1 MDEHFLEL
9 LKEIRYTAR
18 NKKLKDFSFAE
29 ISANTGI
36 PVEQLKSYVNSH
48 EELVEKILEIER
60 QKFEEIFKVHDFE
73 GVNAIDILLIVS
85 KEVAKYYIL
94 VTPSITLQLK
104 EKFPNIYQDHFD
116 KRLEF
121 IYNKIQINLTKG
133 IAQGMYREDL
143 SIELLAR
150 LYMSRLIDMHNPDLF
165 PPEKFSFETLF
176 ALMFE
181 DLVRSIAKPEGIAYF
196 EKKIKS
202 LKFEVDKAWIS
213 PIPFRNLNKLSK

>member
-1 MDEHFLEL
+1 MLNPEQMDQHFLEL

-18 NKKLKDFSFAE
+18 SKQLKDFSFDE
-29 ISANTGI
+29 IAANTGI
-36 PVEQLKSYVNSH
+36 TVEELKTYVKSH
-48 EELVEKILEIER
+48 EALVEKILEIER
-60 QKFEEIFKVHDFE
+60 QKFEEIFQVHDFE

-94 VTPSITLQLK
+94 VSPSVTIHLK
-104 EKFPNIYQDHFD
+104 EKFPKIYQEHFD

-121 IYNKIQINLTKG
+121 IFNKIQINLTKG
-133 IAQGMYREDL
+133 INQGMYREDL

-150 LYMSRLIDMHNPDLF
+150 LYMSRLIDIHNPDLF

-176 ALMFE
+176 SMMFE
-181 DLVRSIAKPEGIAYF
+181 DLVRSIAKPEGIAYY

-202 LKFEVDKAWIS
+202 VKFEVDKV
-213 PIPFRNLNKLSK
+213 

>member
-1 MDEHFLEL
+1 MEEL
-9 LKEIRYTAR
+9 KT
-18 NKKLKDFSFAE
+18 
-29 ISANTGI
+29 
-36 PVEQLKSYVNSH
+36 YVSSH

-60 QKFEEIFKVHDFE
+60 QKFEEIFQVHDFE

-94 VTPSITLQLK
+94 VTPSITIQLK
-104 EKFPNIYQDHFD
+104 EKFPKIYQEHFD
-116 KRLEF
+116 KRMEF
-121 IYNKIQINLTKG
+121 IFNKIQINLTKG
-133 IAQGMYREDL
+133 IAQGIYREDL
-143 SIELLAR
+143 STELLAR

-202 LKFEVDKAWIS
+202 VKFEVDKA
-213 PIPFRNLNKLSK
+213 

>member
-1 MDEHFLEL
+1 MDEHFLKL
-9 LKEIRYTAR
+9 LKEIRYTAL
-18 NKKLKDFSFAE
+18 NKKLRDFSFDE
-29 ISANTGI
+29 ISSTTGI
-36 PVEQLKSYVNSH
+36 PLEQLKTYVKSH

-60 QKFEEIFKVHDFE
+60 QKFEEIFQTHNFE

-94 VTPSITLQLK
+94 VTPSITIQLK
-104 EKFPNIYQDHFD
+104 EKFPKIYQEHFN
-116 KRLEF
+116 KRLDF
-121 IYNKIQINLTKG
+121 IFNKIQINLTKG

-202 LKFEVDKAWIS
+202 VKFEV
-213 PIPFRNLNKLSK
+213 NKS

>member
-202 LKFEVDKAWIS
+202 LKFEVDKA
-213 PIPFRNLNKLSK
+213 

>member
-9 LKEIRYTAR
+9 LKEIRYTAK
-18 NKKLKDFSFAE
+18 NKRIRDFSFEE
-29 ISANTGI
+29 ISDKTGI
-36 PVEQLKSYVNSH
+36 PVVELKTYVNSH

-60 QKFEEIFKVHDFE
+60 QKFEEIFQVHDFE

-94 VTPSITLQLK
+94 VTPSITIQLK
-104 EKFPNIYQDHFD
+104 EKFPRIYQEHFA
-116 KRLEF
+116 KRMEF
-121 IYNKIQINLTKG
+121 IFNKIQINLTKG
-133 IAQGMYREDL
+133 IAQGIYREDL
-143 SIELLAR
+143 STELLAR

-176 ALMFE
+176 ELMFE

-202 LKFEVDKAWIS
+202 VKFEVDKA
-213 PIPFRNLNKLSK
+213 

>member
-1 MDEHFLEL
+1 MDQNFLEL
-9 LKEIRYTAR
+9 LKRIRYKAKE
-18 NKKLKDFSFAE
+18 NKLRDFSFDE
-29 ISANTGI
+29 ISSNTGI
-36 PVEQLKSYVNSH
+36 PVEQLKSYVASH

-60 QKFEEIFKVHDFE
+60 EKFEEIFKLHDFE
-73 GVNAIDILLIVS
+73 GINAIDILLIVS
-85 KEVAKYYIL
+85 KEVAKHYIL

-104 EKFPNIYQDHFD
+104 EKFPKIYQDHFD

-121 IYNKIQINLTKG
+121 IFNKIQINLTKG

-181 DLVRSIAKPEGIAYF
+181 DLVRSIAKPEGITYF
-196 EKKIKS
+196 ERKIKS
-202 LKFEVDKAWIS
+202 VRFEV
-213 PIPFRNLNKLSK
+213 NNTL

>member
-9 LKEIRYTAR
+9 LKEIRYTAM
-18 NKKLKDFSFAE
+18 NKKLKDFSFNE
-29 ISANTGI
+29 IPPI
-36 PVEQLKSYVNSH
+36 PEFRWINLKTYVNSH

-60 QKFEEIFKVHDFE
+60 QKFEEIFQIHNFE

-104 EKFPNIYQDHFD
+104 EKFPKIYQEHFD

-121 IYNKIQINLTKG
+121 IFNKIQINLTKG

-181 DLVRSIAKPEGIAYF
+181 DLGYAALPN
-196 EKKIKS
+196 
-202 LKFEVDKAWIS
+202 LKAS
-213 PIPFRNLNKLSK
+213 PISKRKSNH

>member
-1 MDEHFLEL
+1 MDEHFLEI

-18 NKKLKDFSFAE
+18 DKKLKDFSFDE
-29 ISANTGI
+29 ISINTGI

-85 KEVAKYYIL
+85 KEVAKHYIL

-104 EKFPNIYQDHFD
+104 EKFPKIYQEHFD

-165 PPEKFSFETLF
+165 PPDKFSFETLF

-181 DLVRSIAKPEGIAYF
+181 DLVRSIAKPEGITYF
-196 EKKIKS
+196 ESKIKS
-202 LKFEVDKAWIS
+202 VKFEV
-213 PIPFRNLNKLSK
+213 N

>member
-1 MDEHFLEL
+1 MDEHFLEI

-18 NKKLKDFSFAE
+18 DKKLKDFSFDE
-29 ISANTGI
+29 ISINTGI
-36 PVEQLKSYVNSH
+36 PVEQLKSYVSSH

-60 QKFEEIFKVHDFE
+60 QKFEEIFQVHDFE

-85 KEVAKYYIL
+85 KEVAKHYIL

-104 EKFPNIYQDHFD
+104 EKFPKIYQEHFD

-181 DLVRSIAKPEGIAYF
+181 DLVRSIAKPEGITYF
-196 EKKIKS
+196 ERKIKS
-202 LKFEVDKAWIS
+202 VKFEVNKA
-213 PIPFRNLNKLSK
+213 LE

>member
-1 MDEHFLEL
+1 MDDHFLEL

-18 NKKLKDFSFAE
+18 NKKLKDFSFEE
-29 ISANTGI
+29 IAANTGI
-36 PVEQLKSYVNSH
+36 TVERLKSYVNSH
-48 EELVEKILEIER
+48 EELVEKILETER
-60 QKFEEIFKVHDFE
+60 QKFEEIFKEHNFE

-94 VTPSITLQLK
+94 VTPAITIQLK
-104 EKFPNIYQDHFD
+104 EKFPRIYQEHFD

-121 IYNKIQINLTKG
+121 IFNKIQINLTKG
-133 IAQGMYREDL
+133 IAQGIYREDL

-181 DLVRSIAKPEGIAYF
+181 DLVRSIAKPEGVAYF

-202 LKFEVDKAWIS
+202 VKFEVDKA
-213 PIPFRNLNKLSK
+213 

>member
-1 MDEHFLEL
+1 MDDHFLEL

-18 NKKLKDFSFAE
+18 NKKLKDFSFKE

-36 PVEQLKSYVNSH
+36 PLEELKTYVSSH

-60 QKFEEIFKVHDFE
+60 QKFEEIFQVHDFE

-94 VTPSITLQLK
+94 VTPSITIQLK
-104 EKFPNIYQDHFD
+104 EKFPKIYQEHFD
-116 KRLEF
+116 KRMEF
-121 IYNKIQINLTKG
+121 IFNKIQINLTKG
-133 IAQGMYREDL
+133 IAQGIYREDL
-143 SIELLAR
+143 STELLAR

-202 LKFEVDKAWIS
+202 VKFEVDKAWPS
-213 PIPFRNLNKLSK
+213 N